1 MDWNTP
7 DFSPLCARWLEYFA
21 RGSPMIGVH
30 PQMVNSL
37 SHHREGSQMRWVTF
51 RKCSE
56 ILFIHMIGVKLK
68 AGGKNGP
75 GKHLPMM
82 VLIKKNQCKLSW
94 MGLWKRNLS
103 SANCAKQTIL
113 CSGQLTFWKFATFL
127 RSDQIEIYLYS
138 SRVEINQ
145 KWRV

>member
-1 MDWNTP
+1 MTV
-7 DFSPLCARWLEYFA
+7 CK
-21 RGSPMIGVH
+21 
-30 PQMVNSL
+30 
-37 SHHREGSQMRWVTF
+37 

-94 MGLWKRNLS
+94 MGCEKETSHL
-103 SANCAKQTIL
+103 
-113 CSGQLTFWKFATFL
+113 
-127 RSDQIEIYLYS
+127 QI
-138 SRVEINQ
+138 V
-145 KWRV
+145 